1 VANANVFNVT
11 DQDFQASVLD
21 SKEPVLVDFWAEWCG
36 PCKTLA
42 PTIDELANDFSGKV
56 KVVKMDIDANPLVP
70 AEFGIRSIPSVLVFK
85 GGELLETL
93 VGRKNKDAYA
103 EILKKHSD

>member
-1 VANANVFNVT
+1 
-11 DQDFQASVLD
+11 
-21 SKEPVLVDFWAEWCG
+21 
-36 PCKTLA
+36 
-42 PTIDELANDFSGKV
+42 V